1 MTGSAQ
7 ADAPAGFPRD
17 EPVDDRS
24 GSHSGRE
31 TAAGTRSAPADAER
45 IRRDRVAWDAFVAD
59 APQGSFPQLTAWARA
74 NAVKGWRVSR
84 LALESGDG
92 VIGAQIL
99 VHRMRPSPWSRGYAP
114 RGPVADGIDERAI
127 SDFTASVRAAGRRL
141 RLSHLVIDP
150 EIPAGHAAESWL
162 DREGWRRIPA
172 IQINRTRVVD
182 LTRPEEELWSGLR
195 SSARWSVNKARRS
208 GYAAVDAGEDGL
220 DDFERIYLETARR
233 VGFEPGAAF
242 RAVYREFAADGA
254 ARLLL
259 ARAPGGE
266 AAATLVLLTCG
277 QRIIEFYGAS
287 TRDGARG
294 RANYLLKWEAI
305 RSSRERGFESY
316 DMWGTDQHGLAE
328 FKAGFGGEER
338 EYIGAWELITDRPG
352 RWVVDSVARVRAL
365 AGSVRRRDRTPSAPT
380 DGDSAPAAGTD
391 GDSAAVALPVRVTRA
406 DTAAPA
412 GWDASTVAAPG
423 GHVMQGTA
431 WAEHRRSQG
440 GEPRFVEFDDGR
452 AALVIL
458 RRSPGLPGATASVRR
473 GPVHAGDGPERLAA
487 RSAALVEHLRGMGV
501 RDVFVDPELDADPAY
516 EAAMDRLGFTVA
528 AEVQP
533 SIHVMRLTFPPGAT
547 EESLLATVSK
557 SSRQRVRAAE
567 KAGIT
572 VRHDPTGERMED
584 FGELLV
590 ERADDLGIAMR
601 PELGY
606 MAAWRRL
613 LSAGQARMLVAE
625 HDGELLGGLLL
636 YLQGGMHSTAYSA
649 DRAAS
654 RRRFPGTMHLVRWTV
669 IREALAGGVTA
680 VELGGVDLPGHRDPP
695 GRDEPNHGLFEHKRS
710 FGAEWVVRTPAP
722 RIVLRP
728 WADRYAA
735 TRRAVLTR
743 ARALRPGR

>member
-1 MTGSAQ
+1 
-7 ADAPAGFPRD
+7 
-17 EPVDDRS
+17 V
-24 GSHSGRE
+24 
-31 TAAGTRSAPADAER
+31 
-45 IRRDRVAWDAFVAD
+45 RV
-59 APQGSFPQLTAWARA
+59 
-74 NAVKGWRVSR
+74 
-84 LALESGDG
+84 
-92 VIGAQIL
+92 
-99 VHRMRPSPWSRGYAP
+99 
-114 RGPVADGIDERAI
+114 
-127 SDFTASVRAAGRRL
+127 AGRRL

-162 DREGWRRIPA
+162 EREGWRRIAA

-208 GYAAVDAGEDGL
+208 GYGTQDAGEAGL

-242 RAVYREFAADGA
+242 RSVYGEFAADGA

-266 AAATLVLLTCG
+266 AVATLVLLTCG

-305 RSSRERGFESY
+305 RSSRERGFEDY

-365 AGSVRRRDRTPSAPT
+365 SGSLPRR
-380 DGDSAPAAGTD
+380 PAAPRASD
-391 GDSAAVALPVRVTRA
+391 DVATVANAFPVRVTRA
-406 DTAAPA
+406 SAIAPE
-412 GWDASTVAAPG
+412 GWDELTVAAPG

-431 WAEHRRSQG
+431 WAEHRRGQG

-458 RRSPGLPGATASVRR
+458 RRSPGLPGTTASVRR

-487 RSAALVEHLRGMGV
+487 RSAALAEHLRSEGV
-501 RDVFVDPELDADPAY
+501 RDIFVDPELDADPAY
-516 EAAMDRLGFTVA
+516 EAAMDRLGSTVA
-528 AEVQP
+528 TEVQP
-533 SIHVMRLTFPPGAT
+533 SIHVMRLAFPAGAT

-557 SSRQRVRAAE
+557 SSRQRIRAAE
-567 KAGIT
+567 KAGVR
-572 VRHDPTGERMED
+572 VRHDPTGERMQD
-584 FGELLV
+584 FGQLLV

-606 MAAWRRL
+606 LAAWRRL
-613 LSAGQARMLVAE
+613 LSAGQARLLLAE
-625 HDGELLGGLLL
+625 HEGELLGGLLL
-636 YLQGGMHSTAYSA
+636 YLQGGIHSTAYSA

-654 RRRFPGTMHLVRWTV
+654 RRQFPGTMHLIRWTV
-669 IREALAGGVTA
+669 IREALASGATA
-680 VELGGVDLPGHRDPP
+680 VELGGVDLPGHRQPP

-710 FGAEWVVRTPAP
+710 FGAEWVVRTPA
-722 RIVLRP
+722 RRLVLRP
-728 WADRYAA
+728 WADRLAGA
-735 TRRAVLTR
+735 RRAVLGH
-743 ARALRPGR
+743 ARSLRPGR

>member
-1 MTGSAQ
+1 MSA
-7 ADAPAGFPRD
+7 PRD
-17 EPVDDRS
+17 
-24 GSHSGRE
+24 
-31 TAAGTRSAPADAER
+31 TAR
-45 IRRDRVAWDAFVAD
+45 IRRDPAQWDAFVAA
-59 APQGSFPQLTAWARA
+59 APEGSFPQLTAWARA

-84 LALESGDG
+84 VALESGDG

-114 RGPVADGIDERAI
+114 RGPIVEGLDERAI
-127 SDFTASVRAAGRRL
+127 RDFTASMRTAGRRL

-150 EIPAGHAAESWL
+150 EITAGHTAESWL
-162 DREGWRRIPA
+162 EGEGWQRIGA

-182 LTRPEEELWSGLR
+182 LSRPEEELWSGLR

-208 GYAAVDAGEDGL
+208 GYATEDAGEDGL

-266 AAATLVLLTCG
+266 AVATLVLLTCG
-277 QRIIEFYGAS
+277 PRITEFYGAS
-287 TRDGARG
+287 TREGARG

-305 RSSRERGFESY
+305 RSSRERGFASY

-338 EYIGAWELITDRPG
+338 EYIGAWELVTDRPG
-352 RWVVDSVARVRAL
+352 RWVVDTVARARAL
-365 AGSVRRRDRTPSAPT
+365 GGAVRRRRADPSSRADDHP
-380 DGDSAPAAGTD
+380 G
-391 GDSAAVALPVRVTRA
+391 AVAPVRVARLSA
-406 DTAAPA
+406 SAPD
-412 GWDASTVAAPG
+412 GWDGLTVASPG

-431 WAEHRRSQG
+431 WADHRRSQG

-473 GPVHAGDGPERLAA
+473 GPAHAGDGPQRLAA
-487 RSAALVEHLRGMGV
+487 RSAALAEHLRGQGV
-501 RDVFVDPELDADPAY
+501 RDLFVDPELDADPAY
-516 EAAMDRLGFTVA
+516 DAAMDRLGFKVA
-528 AEVQP
+528 DEVQP
-533 SIHVMRLTFPPGAT
+533 SIHVMRLTFPKGAT
-547 EESLLATVSK
+547 EESVLATVSK
-557 SSRQRVRAAE
+557 SSRQRIRAAE

-572 VRHDPTGERMED
+572 VRHDATGERMEE
-584 FGELLV
+584 FGALLV

-606 MAAWRRL
+606 LAAWRRL
-613 LSAGQARMLVAE
+613 LAVGQARLLLAE
-625 HDGELLGGLLL
+625 HDEDLLGGLLL
-636 YLQGGMHSTAYSA
+636 YLQGGLHSTAYSA

-654 RRRFPGTMHLVRWTV
+654 RRQFPGTMHLVRWTV
-669 IREALAGGVTA
+669 IREALAAGVPA

-695 GRDEPNHGLFEHKRS
+695 SRDQPNHGLFEHKRS
-710 FGAEWVVRTPAP
+710 FGAEWVVRTPAR

-728 WADRYAA
+728 WADRLAS
-735 TRRAVLTR
+735 TRRAVLSQ
-743 ARALRPGR
+743 ARSLRPGR